1 MILGTDFGGRTP
13 VVSCSLSLEKSYS
26 PSMLKCAHDWGEWT
40 EIIRRSLSCSSGV
53 LATSIDHENT
63 RAGLAAASRNGRRGG
78 RPHAMDDEKTRLA
91 EALLRGTEN
100 DPFVT
105 DVIKQL
111 KIGRTAFYRYFPPER
126 IRALRPP
133 HS

>member
-1 MILGTDFGGRTP
+1 
-13 VVSCSLSLEKSYS
+13 
-26 PSMLKCAHDWGEWT
+26 
-40 EIIRRSLSCSSGV
+40 
-53 LATSIDHENT
+53 
-63 RAGLAAASRNGRRGG
+63 
-78 RPHAMDDEKTRLA
+78 MDDEKIRLA
-91 EALLRGTEN
+91 EALLRDTEN
-100 DPFVT
+100 YPFVT